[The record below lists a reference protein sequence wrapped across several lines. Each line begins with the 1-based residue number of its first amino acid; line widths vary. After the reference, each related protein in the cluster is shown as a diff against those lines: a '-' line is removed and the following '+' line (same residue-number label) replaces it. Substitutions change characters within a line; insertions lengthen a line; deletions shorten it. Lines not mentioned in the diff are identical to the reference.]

1 MDNKQQPYWQDF
13 GMKCDPFSEQMDH
26 EPCYL
31 SLQWKQY
38 LNFLSDLD
46 NYQHA
51 LVTMT
56 GAHGVGKTTMMF
68 ELVHALPESVE
79 HYVLFAEDCT
89 GAEKLLEVIA
99 QQFHVPLEEDLHLS
113 IYDKANQQLTK
124 LQQKARRHLLL
135 IDDADQLPLDVQ
147 QILLHLVRQ
156 QLHGVTALQIVLFG
170 QSTVVDAMQR
180 VAKQNLVGES
190 ENLVNNL
197 TLDPFDREE
206 TAAYLQHRFV
216 AAGLN
221 EKATILTAEDLD
233 HIFQQSRGIAQHI
246 NELTA
251 NLLRSFYMEQQHQKP
266 ETKSSLKRYIWWVCT
281 IAVIAVLLVW
291 VLPMLQSHSGS
302 DVKPLTLP
310 DQQAAQQATQQP
322 QTDAQQA
329 MQQQQDQQSS
339 DQSSPDQSSSAQQ
352 QNPNPDLTQ
361 PSGKRYPADQ
371 TSDAAQQA
379 LAAQQADAAVKD
391 DAAQHVPTQPVA
403 DQAADTT
410 PVPPAPV
417 HKSVH
422 PKVAAAKH
430 AVLKHKKAVAA
441 AAGHKTT
448 AVEQQLLKIKP
459 SYYTI
464 QLIGLRTQAEAEK
477 FIKQHHIQA
486 EAVYFHTY
494 YQGKDWY
501 VVISGDYSSQT
512 QAQTAT
518 HKLSPDLVALKPWI
532 RSFSS
537 VQQAIK
543 MKPGK

>member
-13 GMKCDPFSEQMDH
+13 GMRCDPFSEQMDH

-68 ELVHALPESVE
+68 ELVHALPESVD

-89 GAEKLLEVIA
+89 GAEKLLEIIA
-99 QQFHVPLEEDLHLS
+99 EQFHVPLEEDLHLS

-124 LQQKARRHLLL
+124 LQQTARRHLLL
-135 IDDADQLPLDVQ
+135 VDDADQLPLDVQ

-156 QLHGVTALQIVLFG
+156 QLQGTSVLQVVLFG
-170 QSTVVDAMQR
+170 QSSVVAAMQR
-180 VAKQNLVGES
+180 VAKQNLASEN

-216 AAGLN
+216 AAGLS
-221 EKATILTAEDLD
+221 EKATILTTEDLD
-233 HIFQQSRGIAQHI
+233 NIFQQSRGIAQHI

-291 VLPMLQSHSGS
+291 VLPMLQSRSGS
-302 DVKPLTLP
+302 DVKQLTLP
-310 DQQAAQQATQQP
+310 DQQAAQQASQQP

-329 MQQQQDQQSS
+329 QQQQDQQAAG
-339 DQSSPDQSSSAQQ
+339 QQSPDQSAQQ

-361 PSGKRYPADQ
+361 PAGKRYPADQ
-371 TSDAAQQA
+371 TASPDTAQQT

-391 DAAQHVPTQPVA
+391 DAAQHVPQQPVV
-403 DQAADTT
+403 DQAADTA
-410 PVPPAPV
+410 PVPPV
-417 HKSVH
+417 HKPTH
-422 PKVAAAKH
+422 HEKVAAAKH
-430 AVLKHKKAVAA
+430 AMLKHKHAVAA

-448 AVEQQLLKIKP
+448 AVEQQLLKINP
-459 SYYTI
+459 HYYTI
-464 QLIGLRTQAEAEK
+464 QLIGLRTQADAEK
-477 FIKQHHIQA
+477 FIKQYHIQA

-501 VVISGDYSSQT
+501 VVISGDYVSQT
-512 QAQTAT
+512 QAQTAI
-518 HKLSPDLVALKPWI
+518 HKLPAGLVKLKPWI
-532 RSFSS
+532 RSFAS

>member
-38 LNFLSDLD
+38 LSFLSALD

-68 ELVHALPESVE
+68 ELVHALPESVD

-89 GAEKLLEVIA
+89 GAEKLLEIIA
-99 QQFHVPLEEDLHLS
+99 EQFHVPLEDDLHLS

-124 LQQKARRHLLL
+124 LQQTARQHLLL
-135 IDDADQLPLDVQ
+135 IDDAEQLPLDVQ
-147 QILLHLVRQ
+147 QILLHFVRQ
-156 QLHGVTALQIVLFG
+156 QLQGTSALQIVLFG
-170 QSTVVDAMQR
+170 QSEVVGAMQR
-180 VAKQNLVGES
+180 VAKQNLINQN
-190 ENLVNNL
+190 ENIVNNL

-206 TAAYLQHRFV
+206 TTAYLQHRFV

-221 EKATILTAEDLD
+221 EKATILTTEDLD
-233 HIFQQSRGIAQHI
+233 NIFQQSRGIAQHI

-251 NLLRSFYMEQQHQKP
+251 NLLRSFYMEQHHQKP

-291 VLPMLQSHSGS
+291 VLPMLQSRNS
-302 DVKPLTLP
+302 DVKQLTLP
-310 DQQAAQQATQQP
+310 DQQATQQP
-322 QTDAQQA
+322 QTDQQQA
-329 MQQQQDQQSS
+329 VQQQQDQQSP
-339 DQSSPDQSSSAQQ
+339 DQTSVQPQPDQSAAAQQ

-361 PSGKRYPADQ
+361 PAGKRYPDQ
-371 TSDAAQQA
+371 TQSPDAAQQT

-391 DAAQHVPTQPVA
+391 DAAQHVPQQPVV
-403 DQAADTT
+403 DKAADTA
-410 PVPPAPV
+410 PVPPA
-417 HKSVH
+417 HKPTHSE
-422 PKVAAAKH
+422 KVAAAKH
-430 AVLKHKKAVAA
+430 AVLKHKHAVAA
-441 AAGHKTT
+441 VAGHKAT
-448 AVEQQLLKIKP
+448 AVEQQLLRIKP

-494 YQGKDWY
+494 YENKDWY
-501 VVISGDYSSQT
+501 VVISGDYASQT
-512 QAQTAT
+512 QAQAAI
-518 HKLSPDLVALKPWI
+518 HKLSPDLIALKPWI